1 MRRSI
6 TRALAMGIM
15 CAVIIAALTS
25 RRVAAADDEKAAPQL
40 VALPTKTGRP
50 TQVESGPP
58 TTRPWRL
65 QPTGRKFRASH

>member
-1 MRRSI
+1 MKRSI
-6 TRALAMGIM
+6 TRAVAMDIM

-25 RRVAAADDEKAAPQL
+25 RQVAAADEKAAHQPA
-40 VALPTKTGRP
+40 ALPTKTGRP
-50 TQVESGPP
+50 TQVESRPP